1 MTAPLPLVI
10 VMSAAQGWGDS
21 PKGVGAVL
29 PWSMKSTILPLNI
42 WHGSVLWNFSSLR
55 CHVFC
60 ELTFKQC
67 FNRFLNDSVHLKLPV
82 LRLLLASEYSSTP
95 LIVLLCEHSLK
106 TEYVSRCSVP
116 STWFCAFFIY
126 AFKYGFSSVF
136 CALLLNGGRNVFSW
150 PSVCVSA
157 LPSIK
162 CNSDLWG
169 WQALI
174 VSLKKVSNTW

>member
-1 MTAPLPLVI
+1 
-10 VMSAAQGWGDS
+10 
-21 PKGVGAVL
+21 
-29 PWSMKSTILPLNI
+29 MKSTVLPLNI

-82 LRLLLASEYSSTP
+82 LRLLVYFFSLLNCSKLKLASEYSSTP
-95 LIVLLCEHSLK
+95 LTVVLCEHSLK
-106 TEYVSRCSVP
+106 TQSMFPGVQFPAPDSVP
-116 STWFCAFFIY
+116 FLYMLLIWFLQRVLCFTA
-126 AFKYGFSSVF
+126 KWWEKCV
-136 CALLLNGGRNVFSW
+136 LLNISL
-150 PSVCVSA
+150 CVSA

-162 CNSDLWG
+162 CNSDLSG